1 MVKFR
6 MFFDSDKETKW
17 LNQMAEQGWAM
28 TGFFF
33 GGYRFTKCEPGEYI
47 YQLDMVDKI
56 FSLPESYRQF
66 MCEMGVEI
74 VCFWGFW
81 VVLRKKAEDGP
92 FELYTDAGSSFEH
105 YVKIRNMFQAVSM
118 IIAASL
124 LNTVIYGEIFK
135 GAAGLVTILV
145 MAVILTVFLRESMHL
160 SGILKDLKSRLE
172 PGQGEASS
180 ASVLRKHGGCIAVFL
195 CCVPFL
201 CSFLHELGHCI
212 AVWICGGTVTGFHPF
227 GSDAHMTYAMGLG
240 NISRG
245 FVDVAGTL
253 LPLMIAAAVLLF
265 YRSSKKRSLLNM
277 LLLIM
282 SAYFISPVIVWIIEP
297 LLCLLNYFNPRE
309 DVVHFIDD
317 TGFHP
322 AAVALCATLVFVSMV
337 FLFARRMLVMFDDF
351 SKSSVRKYIILITSI
366 VAVMDMFFLF
376 FAFGKVPAKGDFQYT
391 VEGRQDS
398 ILWQEL
404 DIDISQAGD
413 YSLYLEWEID
423 REGVLAAVIL
433 KDEDG
438 IYNGA
443 SASYLTL
450 ESGPFY
456 LDSGSYTLSFY
467 FMSCE
472 EDWLEYCRITG
483 RDASGLEDYS
493 WQPDGAATVTGNYS
507 LAPVY
512 GRN

>member
-6 MFFDSDKETKW
+6 LFFDSDKETKW
-17 LNQMAEQGWAM
+17 LNRMAEQGWAM

-33 GGYRFTKCEPGEYI
+33 GGYRFAKCEPGEYI

-92 FELYTDAGSSFEH
+92 FELYTDAESSLEH
-105 YVKIRNMFQAVSM
+105 YVKIKNMFQTASM

-124 LNTVIYGEIFK
+124 LNIVIYGETFK
-135 GAAGLVTILV
+135 SAAGLVTALV
-145 MAVILTVFLRESMHL
+145 IAVIMTVFLRESVRL

-172 PGQGEASS
+172 PGQGESSS

-227 GSDAHMTYAMGLG
+227 GSDAHMTYTGVVESL
-240 NISRG
+240 SRA

-253 LPLMIAAAVLLF
+253 LPFTIAAAVLLF
-265 YRSSKKRSLLNM
+265 YRNSKKRSLLNM
-277 LLLIM
+277 LLLIL
-282 SAYFISPVIVWIIEP
+282 SAYFISPVIAWIIEP
-297 LLCLLNYFNPRE
+297 LLCLLNYVNPRD
-309 DVVHFIDD
+309 DVVHFINE

-351 SKSSVRKYIILITSI
+351 SKSAVRKYIILVTAIA
-366 VAVMDMFFLF
+366 AVMDMFFLF
-376 FAFGKVPAKGDFQYT
+376 FAFEKVPAKGDFQYT
-391 VEGRQDS
+391 AEGRQDS

-413 YSLYLEWEID
+413 FSFYVEWEID

-483 RDASGLEDYS
+483 GDASGLEDYS
-493 WQPDGAATVTGNYS
+493 WQPDGAATVTGSYS
-507 LAPVY
+507 LAPVDN
-512 GRN
+512 RN

>member
-6 MFFDSDKETKW
+6 LFFDSDKETKW
-17 LNQMAEQGWAM
+17 LNRMAEQGWAM
-28 TGFFF
+28 TGFFA

-47 YQLDMVDKI
+47 YQLDIVDKI

-105 YVKIRNMFQAVSM
+105 YVKIRNMFQAASM
-118 IIAASL
+118 ITASSL
-124 LNTVIYGEIFK
+124 LSIVICGGIFK
-135 GAAGLVTILV
+135 GGGLVAALMI
-145 MAVILTVFLRESMHL
+145 AVILTVFLRESMRL
-160 SGILKDLKSRLE
+160 NGILEELKSRLE

-180 ASVLRKHGGCIAVFL
+180 ASVLRKHGGCIAIFL

-201 CSFLHELGHCI
+201 SSFLHELGHCI

-227 GSDAHMTYAMGLG
+227 GSDAHMTYTGLG
-240 NISRG
+240 SMSCAL
-245 FVDVAGTL
+245 VDVAGTI
-253 LPLMIAAAVLLF
+253 LPIMIAAAVLLF
-265 YRSSKKRSLLNM
+265 YRNSKKHPLLNI

-282 SAYFISPVIVWIIEP
+282 SAEFLLSGIVWIIEP
-297 LLCLLNYFNPRE
+297 ILCLLNFVNSRE
-309 DVVHFIDD
+309 DVIHFIDH

-322 AAVALCATLVFVSMV
+322 AAVALCATFVFLSMV
-337 FLFARRMLVMFDDF
+337 FLFAKRVQGMVDDF
-351 SKSSVRKYIILITSI
+351 SKSAVRKYIILVTSI
-366 VAVMDMFFLF
+366 VAVLELF
-376 FAFGKVPAKGDFQYT
+376 FMFISIGKAPAKGDFQYT

-404 DIDISQAGD
+404 DIDVSQAGD
-413 YSLYLEWEID
+413 YRFYLEWEID

-443 SASYLTL
+443 SASYIIL
-450 ESGPFY
+450 ETVPFY

-467 FMSCE
+467 FLSCQ
-472 EDWLEYCRITG
+472 EDWLEYCGIVG
-483 RDASGLEDYS
+483 ADASDLEDFS
-493 WQPDGAATVTGNYS
+493 WQPNGMATVTGRYS
-507 LAPVY
+507 LTPDY
-512 GRN
+512 SYN

>member
-6 MFFDSDKETKW
+6 LFFDSDKETKW
-17 LNQMAEQGWAM
+17 LNRMAEQGWAM
-28 TGFFF
+28 TGFCA
-33 GGYRFTKCEPGEYI
+33 GSYRFTKCEPGEYI

-66 MCEMGVEI
+66 MREMGVEI

-105 YVKIRNMFQAVSM
+105 YVKIRNMFHVASM
-118 IIAASL
+118 ITAASL
-124 LNTVIYGEIFK
+124 LSGVIYGEFFI
-135 GAAGLVTILV
+135 GAAGLVTALV
-145 MAVILTVFLRESMHL
+145 IAVFLAVFLRESMRL
-160 SGILKDLKSRLE
+160 SGILEDLKSRLE
-172 PGQGEASS
+172 PGQGEAVS
-180 ASVLRKHGGCIAVFL
+180 ASALRKQGGCIAVFL

-212 AVWICGGTVTGFHPF
+212 AVWICGGTVTSFHPF
-227 GSDAHMTYAMGLG
+227 GSDAHMTYAGGLG
-240 NISRG
+240 SLSDAL
-245 FVDVAGTL
+245 VLAAGTL
-253 LPLMIAAAVLLF
+253 LPLMIAAAILLF
-265 YRSSKKRSLLNM
+265 YRSSKKRSLLNI

-282 SAYFISPVIVWIIEP
+282 SGQFLLPVIAWIIEP
-297 LLCLLNYFNPRE
+297 LLYLLNFVNPRE
-309 DVVHFIDD
+309 DVIKFIDE

-337 FLFARRMLVMFDDF
+337 FLFAGRMLEMFDDF
-351 SKSSVRKYIILITSI
+351 SKSAVRKYIILVTSI
-366 VAVMDMFFLF
+366 VAVMDMLFVFL
-376 FAFGKVPAKGDFQYT
+376 AFGKVPAKGDFQYT
-391 VEGRQDS
+391 AEGRQDS

-404 DIDISQAGD
+404 DVDISQAGD
-413 YSLYLEWEID
+413 YSFYVEWEID

-433 KDEDG
+433 KDDDEV
-438 IYNGA
+438 YSGA
-443 SASYLTL
+443 SAAYLTL
-450 ESGPFY
+450 GSGPFY

-483 RDASGLEDYS
+483 TDASSLEDYF
-493 WQPDGAATVTGNYS
+493 WQPDGTATVTGSYS

-512 GRN
+512 SWN